1 MNQQANTLI
10 EKMEQHK
17 KENKGPKIITVAS
30 GKGGV
35 GKTSIAIN
43 LAIAFA
49 KFGREVIV
57 MDADLG
63 LANVNIV
70 LGVIPKFNLYNV
82 LKGQKTLREIIVDT
96 PQGIKI
102 IAGASGF
109 YQLANL
115 EKEQKD
121 NFVKSLEELDYADIV
136 VVDTGAGVS
145 DNVLSFVCAA
155 DEVIIVTTPE
165 PTSITDAYGIIKSIA
180 ARSPNSR
187 LKLIVNR
194 VSSVIEGKKVAE
206 RVINIANQ
214 FLNMRVENLGFV
226 YEDELVRKAILR
238 QQPFFFT
245 DPKSRPSSCIEHIAS
260 VIEKVDTSEGGGGIK
275 KFIKKVF
282 SLYKEE

>member
-1 MNQQANTLI
+1 MNQQANSLI
-10 EKMEQHK
+10 EKMEQQK
-17 KENKGPKIITVAS
+17 KKSSGPKIITVAS

-49 KFGREVIV
+49 KFGRDTVV

-70 LGVIPKFNLYNV
+70 LGVIPKYNLYNV
-82 LKGQKTLREIIVDT
+82 LKGQKTLKEIIVET
-96 PQGIKI
+96 PQGVKM

-115 EKEQKD
+115 DKEQKD
-121 NFVKSLEELDYADIV
+121 IFIKGLEELESSDIIV
-136 VVDTGAGVS
+136 IDTGAGVS

-155 DEVIIVTTPE
+155 DEVVIVTTPE

-180 ARSPNSR
+180 ARSPNSS

-194 VSSVIEGKKVAE
+194 VNSVIEGRKVAE
-206 RVINIANQ
+206 RVINIAGQ
-214 FLNMRVENLGFV
+214 FLNMKVENLGFV
-226 YEDELVRKAILR
+226 YEDEIVRRAVLR
-238 QQPFFFT
+238 QQPFYYT
-245 DPKSRPSSCIEHIAS
+245 DPKSRPSACIEHIAQ
-260 VIEKVDTSEGGGGIK
+260 VIERIEKPDDGGGIK

>member
-1 MNQQANTLI
+1 MNQQASALV
-10 EKMEQHK
+10 EMMENHK
-17 KENKGPKIITVAS
+17 KQHGPKIITVAS

-43 LAIAFA
+43 LGIAFA
-49 KFGREVIV
+49 KLGKETIV

-70 LGVIPKFNLYNV
+70 LGVIPKYNLYNV
-82 LKGQKTLREIIVDT
+82 IKGQKSLREIIVQT

-115 EKEQKD
+115 DQAQKD
-121 NFVKSLEELDYADIV
+121 HFIHSLEELNDAEIII
-136 VVDTGAGVS
+136 VDTGAGVS

-155 DEVIIVTTPE
+155 DEVLIVTTPE

-180 ARSPNSR
+180 ARSPNSS

-194 VSSVIEGKKVAE
+194 VNSVIEGKKVAE
-206 RVINIANQ
+206 RVINIAGQ
-214 FLNMRVENLGFV
+214 FLNMRVDNLGFV
-226 YEDELVRKAILR
+226 FEDEIVRRAVLR
-238 QQPFFFT
+238 QQPFYYT
-245 DPKSRPSSCIEHIAS
+245 DPKSRPSSCIEHIAK
-260 VIEKVDTSEGGGGIK
+260 VIEKIEKPNKSGGFK
-275 KFIKKVF
+275 KFLKKVF

>member
-1 MNQQANTLI
+1 MNQQASLLV
-10 EKMEQHK
+10 EMMEQKRKHK
-17 KENKGPKIITVAS
+17 GTKIITVAS

-35 GKTSIAIN
+35 GKTSLAIN
-43 LAIAFA
+43 LGLAFTRMG
-49 KFGREVIV
+49 KETII

-63 LANVNIV
+63 LANVNII
-70 LGVIPKFNLYNV
+70 LGVIPKYNLYNV
-82 LKGQKTLREIIVDT
+82 LKGQKTMREIIVDT
-96 PQGIKI
+96 PQGVKI

-115 EKEQKD
+115 EREQKE
-121 NFVKSLEELDYADIV
+121 NFIRGLEELDYADIIII
-136 VVDTGAGVS
+136 DTGAGVS
-145 DNVLSFVCAA
+145 DNVLSFVTAA

-180 ARSPNSR
+180 ARNSNLP

-194 VSSVIEGKKVAE
+194 VSSVLEGRKVAE

-226 YEDELVRKAILR
+226 FEDEIVRRAVLK
-238 QQPFFFT
+238 QQPFYHT
-245 DPKSRPSSCIEHIAS
+245 DPRSRPSTCIDHIAK
-260 VIEKVDTSEGGGGIK
+260 VLEKIEQSDDNGGFK

-282 SLYKEE
+282 SIYKEE

>member
-1 MNQQANTLI
+1 MNQQADTLI
-10 EKMEQHK
+10 EKMEKYK
-17 KENKGPKIITVAS
+17 KENQGPKIVTIAS

-49 KFGREVIV
+49 KFGRDTIV

-70 LGVIPKFNLYNV
+70 LGVIPKYNLYNV
-82 LKGQKTLREIIVDT
+82 LKGQKTLKEIIVET

-115 EKEQKD
+115 GKEQKE
-121 NFVKSLEELDYADIV
+121 NFVKSLEELETADIIV
-136 VVDTGAGVS
+136 IDTGAGVS
-145 DNVLSFVCAA
+145 DNVLSFVAAA

-180 ARSPNSR
+180 ARSPSSR

-194 VSSVIEGKKVAE
+194 VNSVIEGKKVAE

-214 FLNMRVENLGFV
+214 FLNMHVENLGFV
-226 YEDELVRKAILR
+226 YEDEIVRKAVLR
-238 QQPFFFT
+238 QQPFFYT
-245 DPKSRPSSCIEHIAS
+245 DPKSRPSACIEHIAR
-260 VIEKVDTSEGGGGIK
+260 VIEKIEKDDAGGGLK
-275 KFIKKVF
+275 RFIKKVF